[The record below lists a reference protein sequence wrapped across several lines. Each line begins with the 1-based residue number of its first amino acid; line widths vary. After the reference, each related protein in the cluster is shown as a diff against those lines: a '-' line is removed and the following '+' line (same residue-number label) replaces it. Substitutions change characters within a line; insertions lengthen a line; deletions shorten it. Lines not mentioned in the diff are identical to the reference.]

1 MDERPMMDTMMDL
14 ATLPLPVRLV
24 VCFLGGL
31 LLGYA
36 YFRALRKTTDLI
48 IGGGSALFGLALTF
62 GRMAMLAAGFYLAVL
77 MGGIALLAALG
88 GVLCAKALL
97 LRQPQR
103 AGA

>member
-1 MDERPMMDTMMDL
+1 MMEL
-14 ATLPLPVRLV
+14 STLPLPVAV
-24 VCFLGGL
+24 VACFLGGL

-48 IGGGSALFGLALTF
+48 IGGGSALLGLALTF
-62 GRMAMLAAGFYLAVL
+62 GRMAMLAVGFYLAVL

-88 GVLCAKALL
+88 GVLCAKGLL
-97 LRQPQR
+97 LRQPQK

>member
-1 MDERPMMDTMMDL
+1 MMEL
-14 ATLPLPVRLV
+14 STLPVPLTLV
-24 VCFLGGL
+24 ACFFGGL

-48 IGGGSALFGLALTF
+48 IGGGSALLGLALTF

-97 LRQPQR
+97 LRQPQK

>member
-1 MDERPMMDTMMDL
+1 MDERPMIDL
-14 ATLPLPVRLV
+14 STLPLPVTLV
-24 VCFLGGL
+24 LCFLGGL

-48 IGGGSALFGLALTF
+48 IGGGSALLGLALTF
-62 GRMAMLAAGFYLAVL
+62 GRMAMLAAGLYLAVL

-97 LRQPQR
+97 LRLPQKV
-103 AGA
+103 GA